1 MERAR
6 ETRLAEL
13 DWLRVLAVLLLV
25 YYHTAAI
32 FVHWDSILNNK
43 ERSLGADLFI
53 LFVDQ
58 WYMPL
63 FFLIAGASTRFSLER
78 RSGTAY
84 AAERLK
90 RLFVPL
96 AFGMLVVVPPQV
108 YFERLQDGLFEGS
121 LIDFYRHLFD
131 GVYPAGNLSW
141 HHLWFVAY
149 LLVLSL
155 CSLPLLLWLRGT
167 GRPVL
172 ERLCGI
178 LSRRGLWLLLPGL
191 PLALSETLLRP
202 RFSGPANF
210 VDDWASV
217 CFFGLFFLYGNIL
230 YSDRRILESAEKHR
244 SRILAVAAGSSALGV
259 AFFLTGRIPGYGNPL
274 PQELSLQW
282 ALVMLL
288 RGVNGWAWVLFWV
301 ALARRRLAFRNRLLS
316 YASEAAYPF
325 YILHE
330 TWIVAIGYQ
339 VVGLD
344 WGIAA
349 KYVAISTA
357 GLAATLATYEFA
369 VRKVALIRP
378 LFGMRRFSLGGDGRG
393 SIKKIMS

>member
-1 MERAR
+1 MEPERA
-6 ETRLAEL
+6 ERLAEL

-32 FVHWDSILNNK
+32 FVHWDSVVNNP
-43 ERSLGADLFI
+43 EPSLWADIFI

-78 RSGTAY
+78 RSGLAY
-84 AAERLK
+84 AGERTK

-96 AFGMLVVVPPQV
+96 VFGMLVVVPPQV
-108 YFERLQDGLFEGS
+108 YFERLQDGLFRGS
-121 LIDFYRHLFD
+121 FLDFYGHLFD
-131 GVYPAGNLSW
+131 GFYPAGNLSW

-155 CSLPLLLWLRGT
+155 CSLPVLLWLKGS

-172 ERLCGI
+172 EKLCG
-178 LSRRGLWLLLPGL
+178 LLRRRGLWLFLPSL
-191 PLALSETLLRP
+191 PLAATETLLRP

-230 YSDRRILESAEKHR
+230 YSDERALKTAETHRRWILTT
-244 SRILAVAAGSSALGV
+244 AVGSSAAGIVL
-259 AFFLTGRIPGYGNPL
+259 FLSGRIPGYGNPL
-274 PQELSLQW
+274 PQGVSPGWVLL
-282 ALVMLL
+282 MLL
-288 RGVNGWAWVLFWV
+288 RGVNAWAWVLFWV
-301 ALARRRLAFRNRLLS
+301 ALARRRLAFRSRLLA

-339 VVGLD
+339 VARLD
-344 WGIAA
+344 WGVAA
-349 KYVAISTA
+349 KYLAISTA
-357 GLAATLATYEFA
+357 GLAATLFSYEIL
-369 VRKVALIRP
+369 VRRIAPIRFFLGMRPVRP
-378 LFGMRRFSLGGDGRG
+378 LPAQPG
-393 SIKKIMS
+393 